1 MKFVIYQLE
10 KDPEYFIVT
19 DDAHKEKVRTTLATD
34 SGLKEIGK
42 FDEMGKMRA
51 AFDENVAR
59 EAIDKLGYL
68 KVHAQHLADVP
79 IAPEMPA

>member
-19 DDAHKEKVRTTLATD
+19 DDAHKENVRTTVATGG
-34 SGLKEIGK
+34 GLKEIGN
-42 FDEMGKMRA
+42 FDEMGDMRA

-59 EAIDKLGYL
+59 DAIEKQGYL
-68 KVHAQHLADVP
+68 KVHAEHLADLP
-79 IAPEMPA
+79 IAPEMPG

>member
-19 DDAHKEKVRTTLATD
+19 DDAHKEKVRTSLITD
-34 SGLKEIGK
+34 SGLKEIGN
-42 FDEMGKMRA
+42 FEEMGKMRA
-51 AFDENVAR
+51 AFDEDVASN
-59 EAIDKLGYL
+59 AIDKLGYL
-68 KVHAQHLADVP
+68 KVNAQHLADVP

>member
-19 DDAHKEKVRTTLATD
+19 DDTHKEQVRTNLAVD
-34 SGLKEIGK
+34 GGLKEIGK
-42 FDEMGKMRA
+42 FDEMGKTRA

-59 EAIDKLGYL
+59 EAINKQGYL
-68 KVHAQHLADVP
+68 KVHAEHLADVP